1 MSHAVY
7 PGTFDPITLGHLDI
21 VARARAVFDQ
31 LTVAVLVNPRK
42 QPSLDL
48 ETRLAVIRES
58 LDELPGGAAGIEV
71 VSFGGLTVDLA
82 HRLGASSIVRG
93 LRAISDFESEL
104 QMAQLNRRLAPD
116 IDTVFFMTGI
126 EHAYVS
132 STMVREIAAL
142 GGDVSSMV
150 PAGGASPPPT
160 VGAGRVRYN
169 PVLLRP
175 APGPLPS
182 TSSSSSNASKR

>member
-1 MSHAVY
+1 MRHAVY

-21 VARARAVFDQ
+21 IARARAVFDQ
-31 LTVAVLVNPRK
+31 LTVAVLLNPRK
-42 QPSLDL
+42 QPSIDL
-48 ETRLAVIRES
+48 ETRLAIIGES
-58 LDELPGGAAGIEV
+58 LAELPGGTGGIEV

-82 HRLGASSIVRG
+82 HRLGAGSIVRG
-93 LRAISDFESEL
+93 LRVISDFESEL

-116 IDTVFFMTGI
+116 VDTVFFMTGI

-150 PAGGASPPPT
+150 PQG
-160 VGAGRVRYN
+160 
-169 PVLLRP
+169 VLRHLRP
-175 APGPLPS
+175 
-182 TSSSSSNASKR
+182 

>member
-1 MSHAVY
+1 MRHAVY
-7 PGTFDPITLGHLDI
+7 PGTFDPVTLGHLDI
-21 VARARAVFDQ
+21 VSRACGVFDRV
-31 LTVAVLVNPRK
+31 TIGVLVNPRK

-48 ETRLAVIRES
+48 ETRMAVIRNS
-58 LDELPGGAAGIEV
+58 LVDLPGGGRPIDV

-82 HRLGASSIVRG
+82 RELGATSIVRG

-104 QMAQLNRRLAPD
+104 QMAQLNRRLAPG

-142 GGDVSSMV
+142 GGDVTSMV
-150 PAGGASPPPT
+150 PGA
-160 VGAGRVRYN
+160 ALRH
-169 PVLLRP
+169 LRP
-175 APGPLPS
+175 
-182 TSSSSSNASKR
+182 

>member
-1 MSHAVY
+1 MRHAVY

-21 VARARAVFDQ
+21 IARACAVFER

-42 QPSLDL
+42 QPTLDL
-48 ETRLAVIRES
+48 DTRLELIRES
-58 LDELPGGAAGIEV
+58 LLDLPGGGSGIEV
-71 VSFGGLTVDLA
+71 VSFEGLTVDLA
-82 HRLGASSIVRG
+82 RGLGAGAIVRG
-93 LRAISDFESEL
+93 LRAVSDFESEL

-150 PAGGASPPPT
+150 PPG
-160 VGAGRVRYN
+160 
-169 PVLLRP
+169 VLRRL
-175 APGPLPS
+175 
-182 TSSSSSNASKR
+182 

>member
-1 MSHAVY
+1 MRHAVY

-21 VARARAVFDQ
+21 VARACAVFER

-42 QPSLDL
+42 QPALDL
-48 ETRLAVIRES
+48 DVRIAVIRES
-58 LDELPGGAAGIEV
+58 LAALPGMGEGIEV
-71 VSFGGLTVDLA
+71 VSFEGLTVELA
-82 HRLGASSIVRG
+82 RQLGATAIVRG
-93 LRAISDFESEL
+93 LRVVSDFESEL

-132 STMVREIAAL
+132 STMVREIAGF

-150 PAGGASPPPT
+150 PPAAL
-160 VGAGRVRYN
+160 RR
-169 PVLLRP
+169 LRP
-175 APGPLPS
+175 
-182 TSSSSSNASKR
+182 

>member
-1 MSHAVY
+1 MRHAVY

-21 VARARAVFDQ
+21 VARACAVFDR

-42 QPSLDL
+42 QPSMDLD
-48 ETRLAVIRES
+48 TRLEVIRES
-58 LDELPGGAAGIEV
+58 LAGLPGGAQAIDV
-71 VSFGGLTVDLA
+71 MSFGGLTVDLA
-82 HRLGASSIVRG
+82 HRLGAGSIVRG

-116 IDTVFFMTGI
+116 VDTVFFMTGI

-150 PAGGASPPPT
+150 PEG
-160 VGAGRVRYN
+160 
-169 PVLLRP
+169 VLRHLRP
-175 APGPLPS
+175 
-182 TSSSSSNASKR
+182 

>member
-1 MSHAVY
+1 MRHAVY

-31 LTVAVLVNPRK
+31 VTVAVLVNPRK
-42 QPSLDL
+42 SPSLDL
-48 ETRLAVIRES
+48 ETRVAVIRES
-58 LDELPGGAAGIEV
+58 LAELPAGAGVIEV

-82 HRLGASSIVRG
+82 HRLGAGSIVRG

-116 IDTVFFMTGI
+116 VDTVFFMTGI
-126 EHAYVS
+126 EHAYIS
-132 STMVREIAAL
+132 STMVREIADL

-150 PAGGASPPPT
+150 PQG
-160 VGAGRVRYN
+160 
-169 PVLLRP
+169 VLRHLRP
-175 APGPLPS
+175 
-182 TSSSSSNASKR
+182 

>member
-1 MSHAVY
+1 MRHAVY

-21 VARARAVFDQ
+21 VARACAVFDKV
-31 LTVAVLVNPRK
+31 TVAVLVNPRK
-42 QPSLDL
+42 QPSMDVD
-48 ETRLAVIRES
+48 TRLAVIEES
-58 LDELPGGAAGIEV
+58 LSSLPGAAQV
-71 VSFGGLTVDLA
+71 DVLSFGGLTVDLA
-82 HRLGASSIVRG
+82 HRLGAGSIVRG

-116 IDTVFFMTGI
+116 VDTVFFMTGI

-150 PAGGASPPPT
+150 PPG
-160 VGAGRVRYN
+160 
-169 PVLLRP
+169 VLRHLRP
-175 APGPLPS
+175 
-182 TSSSSSNASKR
+182 

>member
-1 MSHAVY
+1 MNHAVY

-21 VARARAVFDQ
+21 VGRARAVFDR

-42 QPSLDL
+42 QPNMDLD
-48 ETRLAVIRES
+48 TRLAVIRDA
-58 LDELPGGAAGIEV
+58 LAELPGGAAGIDV
-71 VSFGGLTVDLA
+71 ISFGGLTVELA
-82 HRLGASSIVRG
+82 HRLGAGSIVRG

-116 IDTVFFMTGI
+116 VDTVFFMTGI

-150 PAGGASPPPT
+150 PQG
-160 VGAGRVRYN
+160 
-169 PVLLRP
+169 VLPHLRP
-175 APGPLPS
+175 
-182 TSSSSSNASKR
+182 

>member
-1 MSHAVY
+1 MRHAVY

-21 VARARAVFDQ
+21 LMRACAVFDK
-31 LTVAVLVNPRK
+31 LTVAVLVNTRK

-48 ETRLAVIRES
+48 GTRLDVIRES
-58 LDELPGGAAGIEV
+58 LAALPGGSQGIDV
-71 VSFGGLTVDLA
+71 ISFGGLTVDLA
-82 HRLGASSIVRG
+82 HRLGAGSIVRG

-116 IDTVFFMTGI
+116 VDTVFFMTGN

-150 PAGGASPPPT
+150 PPA
-160 VGAGRVRYN
+160 
-169 PVLLRP
+169 VLRHLRP
-175 APGPLPS
+175 
-182 TSSSSSNASKR
+182 